1 MSAVTTMSTD
11 ILAGPALIIRPG
23 HLSQVIERGNQDYSL
38 AVRLGE
44 TAGAAVPVAQC
55 CNLTIL
61 TGAAGVELLDVV
73 DATWE
78 DAEWQ

>member
-1 MSAVTTMSTD
+1 MTATTTQSTD
-11 ILAGPALIIRPG
+11 ILAGPVLIIRPG
-23 HLSQVIERGNQDYSL
+23 LQGQVIERGNNDYNL

-44 TAGAAVPVAQC
+44 PAGAAVPVAQC
-55 CNLTIL
+55 NLTIV
-61 TGAAGVELLDVV
+61 TSGAAVELLDIA

>member
-1 MSAVTTMSTD
+1 MSAVTTQSTD
-11 ILAGPALIIRPG
+11 ILAGPVLIIRPG
-23 HLSQVIERGNQDYSL
+23 LQGQVIERGNHDYNL

-44 TAGAAVPVAQC
+44 STGAAVPVAQ

-61 TGAAGVELLDVV
+61 TGAAAIELLDVA
-73 DATWE
+73 DANWE

>member
-11 ILAGPALIIRPG
+11 ILAGPVLIIRPG
-23 HLSQVIERGNQDYSL
+23 HLSQVIERGSHDYNL

-55 CNLTIL
+55 NLAIL
-61 TGAAGVELLDVV
+61 TSAAGFELLDVA